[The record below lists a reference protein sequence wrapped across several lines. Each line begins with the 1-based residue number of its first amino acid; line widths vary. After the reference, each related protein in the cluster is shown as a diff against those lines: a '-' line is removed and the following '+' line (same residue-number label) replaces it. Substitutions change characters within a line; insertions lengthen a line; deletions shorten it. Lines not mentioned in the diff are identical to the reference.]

1 MCDTDNAVGVGAPTT
16 HLINS
21 RRIKMKQNRLT
32 RLLSNTLIF
41 TVGKFVSKLIVI
53 FMLPFYTSYLSSAE
67 YSTSDLI
74 TNLCNL
80 IIPLACL
87 GVSEGIF
94 RNAAT
99 KNVDKESFFTNGFM
113 LMVFGSLGFL
123 ALSPLLLLTG
133 YFNKYVWLIV
143 CYVIASNV
151 HSVCSQYVC
160 AIGRTKLF
168 AIQGVLNTALTVI
181 LNIIFLVG
189 FDMGIIGYVLS
200 IVLADFMS
208 TVFVFLVAKL
218 YKAFIPKKISGAV
231 MKDLL
236 KFCLPLVPST
246 IFWWITGV
254 SDRYMV
260 AYMRSDA
267 ENGLYTAAY
276 KIPTLLTYVVTI
288 FNDAWRLSAV
298 SESDDR
304 QKCADFYSQIYKYYI
319 AAMFVGGGILSVGA
333 QIFAKIL
340 FAESYY
346 AAWLFIPVLSSA
358 TIFTALDTFL
368 GSVYFTVKKTYMSLW
383 TSLIGAV
390 INIGLNLILIPEW
403 GLGWG
408 AMGASVATFASY
420 FIVYVIRALT
430 MKHFL
435 PFRMYHGKLIVNTVI
450 IGTISAFMTYYGYS
464 GYVVGLVGSIVL
476 LVASVVF
483 NGRDVF
489 LACRQVLSS
498 VRSKKS

>member
-1 MCDTDNAVGVGAPTT
+1 
-16 HLINS
+16 
-21 RRIKMKQNRLT
+21 MKQNRIT

-80 IIPLACL
+80 LIPLACL

-94 RNAAT
+94 RNAAD
-99 KNVDKESFFTNGFM
+99 KNLDKESFFTNGAM

-123 ALSPLLLLTG
+123 ALSPLLNLTG
-133 YFNKYVWLIV
+133 YFNDYIWLIV
-143 CYVIASNV
+143 CYVLASNI

-168 AIQGVLNTALTVI
+168 AIQGVINTILTVT
-181 LNIIFLVG
+181 LNIIFLAG
-189 FDMGIIGYVLS
+189 FDMGINGYVLS
-200 IVLADFMS
+200 IVLADFM
-208 TVFVFLVAKL
+208 TTLFVFFVAKL
-218 YKAFIPKKISGAV
+218 YYAFKPRKISREV

-236 KFCLPLVPST
+236 RFCLPLVPST

-260 AYMRSDA
+260 AFMRSEA
-267 ENGLYTAAY
+267 ENGLYAAAY

-288 FNDAWRLSAV
+288 FNDAWKLSAV
-298 SESDDR
+298 SEADDR
-304 QKCADFYSQIYKYYI
+304 EKCAEFYSQIYKYYI

-340 FAESYY
+340 FADSYY
-346 AAWLFIPVLSSA
+346 VAWIFIPILSAA
-358 TIFTALDTFL
+358 TVFTALDTFL
-368 GSVYFTVKKTYMSLW
+368 GSVYFTVKKTSMSLY
-383 TSLIGAV
+383 TALMGAV
-390 INIGLNLILIPEW
+390 VNIGLNFILIPEW

-408 AMGASVATFASY
+408 AVGASIATFASY
-420 FIVYVIRALT
+420 FIVYAIRAVT
-430 MKHFL
+430 MKRFL
-435 PFRMYHGKLIVNTVI
+435 PFNVYHGKLIVNTLL
-450 IGTISAFMTYYGYS
+450 IGAIASLMTYYGYS
-464 GYVVGLVGSIVL
+464 GEVLGLYLSIGIL
-476 LVASVVF
+476 LVSVVF

-489 LACRQVLSS
+489 SACRQVLSS
-498 VRSKKS
+498 VRGRKG

>member
-1 MCDTDNAVGVGAPTT
+1 
-16 HLINS
+16 
-21 RRIKMKQNRLT
+21 MKQNRIT
-32 RLLSNTLIF
+32 KLLSNTLIF

-53 FMLPFYTSYLSSAE
+53 FMLPFYTSYLTSAE

-99 KNVDKESFFTNGFM
+99 KNVDKEAFFTNGAM
-113 LMVFGSLGFL
+113 LMIFGSLGFL
-123 ALSPLLLLTG
+123 ALSPLLLFTR
-133 YFNKYVWLIV
+133 YFNEYLWLII
-143 CYVIASNV
+143 CYVLASNI

-189 FDMGIIGYVLS
+189 CGMGIVGYVLS
-200 IVLADFMS
+200 IVLADLL
-208 TVFVFLVAKL
+208 TTLFVFIIARL
-218 YKAFIPKKISGAV
+218 YKAFIPRKISRAI

-236 KFCLPLVPST
+236 RFCLPLVPST
-246 IFWWITGV
+246 VFWWITGV

-260 AYMRSDA
+260 SFMVSDD
-267 ENGLYTAAY
+267 ENGLYAAAY
-276 KIPTLLTYVVTI
+276 KVPTLLTYVVTI

-298 SESDDR
+298 SESEDR
-304 QKCADFYSQIYKYYI
+304 EKCADFYSQIYKYYI

-340 FAESYY
+340 FADGYY
-346 AAWLFIPVLSSA
+346 TAWLFIPVLSAA
-358 TIFTALDTFL
+358 TVFTALDTFL

-390 INIGLNLILIPEW
+390 VNIGLNLIMIPEW

-408 AMGASVATFASY
+408 AMGASIATFASY
-420 FIVYVIRALT
+420 FIVYLVRAFT
-430 MKHFL
+430 MKQFL
-435 PFRMYHGKLIVNTVI
+435 PFRMYHGKLLLNTLF
-450 IGTISAFMTYYGYS
+450 IGLISAFMTYYGYS
-464 GYVVGLVGSIVL
+464 GMPWGLWASIGVL
-476 LVASVVF
+476 LVSMVF

-489 LACRQVLSS
+489 FACRQVLSS
-498 VRSKKS
+498 VRRKGNNT

>member
-1 MCDTDNAVGVGAPTT
+1 
-16 HLINS
+16 
-21 RRIKMKQNRLT
+21 MKQNRLT

-67 YSTSDLI
+67 YSTADLI

-80 IIPLACL
+80 LIPLACL

-94 RNAAT
+94 RNAAA
-99 KNVDKESFFTNGFM
+99 KNEDKEAFFTNGAM
-113 LMVFGSLGFL
+113 LMIFGSAGFL
-123 ALSPLLLLTG
+123 VLSPLLLLTG
-133 YFNKYVWLIV
+133 YFNAYVWLIAL
-143 CYVIASNV
+143 YVLASNI

-168 AIQGVLNTALTVI
+168 TGQGVLNTALTVV

-189 FDMGIIGYVLS
+189 FDMGITGYVLS
-200 IVLADFMS
+200 IVLADLIS
-208 TVFVFLVAKL
+208 TLFVVLVAKL
-218 YKAFIPKKISGAV
+218 YRAFKPKKISRAV
-231 MKDLL
+231 MGDLL
-236 KFCLPLVPST
+236 RFCLPLVPST

-260 AYMRSDA
+260 AFMRGDE
-267 ENGLYTAAY
+267 ENGIYAAAY
-276 KIPTLLTYVVTI
+276 KVPTLLTYVVTI

-304 QKCADFYSQIYKYYI
+304 EKLSDFYSQIYKYYI
-319 AAMFVGGGILSVGA
+319 AAMFVGGGILSVAA

-346 AAWLFIPVLSSA
+346 AAWIFIPILSTA
-358 TIFTALDTFL
+358 TVFTALDTFL
-368 GSVYFTVKKTYMSLW
+368 GSVYFTVKRTRMSLW
-383 TSLIGAV
+383 TSLLGAV
-390 INIGLNLILIPEW
+390 VNVGLNILLIPET

-408 AMGASVATFASY
+408 AMGASIATFASY
-420 FIVYVIRALT
+420 FLVYGVRALT

-435 PFRMYHGKLIVNTVI
+435 PFDLYHGKLIVNTVLLGGI
-450 IGTISAFMTYYGYS
+450 AALMTYYGYS
-464 GYVVGLVGSIVL
+464 GAAWGLYASIGIL
-476 LVASVVF
+476 LVSIAF
-483 NGRDVF
+483 NSKDVIRA
-489 LACRQVLSS
+489 LRQVLAS
-498 VRSKKS
+498 VRGKNRET